1 MERITDA
8 SGDST
13 SSIRESVTTS
23 TQKLAA
29 NKRSFAQSLKDKGTA
44 LKNED
49 TAEQVQASAD
59 SDSTAVTDGSK
70 EEQENTGQLDERTA
84 VDSKKT
90 KAAPRKVTKQA
101 LLSADETPKQLHNT
115 PVLSDPQPKQAGQKI
130 LATQQTDAAST
141 VTKLENSQNAKEINP
156 EQTIPALTE
165 NSLDDSNG
173 EQTAVQAVAA
183 VQTAPTSVMTPA
195 PKTVV
200 GKKLEVSKE
209 QEGDKKQEKAAED
222 ELSKKV
228 LAVPKQV
235 TLQEMKLP
243 VSSEPEK
250 ETPPKSN
257 PQKPVEQVAIAAAT
271 QISKQAEAIPP
282 TAIQAEKDS
291 SKVQNVPQAVLQQVQ
306 SEVSAPQN
314 APRTA
319 DKTESGKINP
329 ARVDFAQN
337 LGQQQSL
344 IESSI
349 TVVAAIAQPS
359 QGNLEVQQV
368 QGGQST
374 TVNMS
379 AGPAE
384 LPAMGSKA
392 VSLTTALKT
401 AAQSGTQQ
409 VILQLQPENLGKVK
423 IAFKVSPQQVQL
435 EFKVETVHAKQML
448 AGLTPKF
455 EQILKTQDLAGTGNT
470 QAPLTTG
477 TEPTDSTLM
486 GQGSF
491 TQNQQRKFMRQ
502 RSLASYHST
511 SQQVGEVAAQP
522 DTKEQ
527 PKNIISILA

>member
-228 LAVPKQV
+228 LAVPPKQV

-306 SEVSAPQN
+306 SEVSAPPQN

-329 ARVDFAQN
+329 ARVDLRN

-368 QGGQST
+368 QGGGNQR
-374 TVNMS
+374 
-379 AGPAE
+379 
-384 LPAMGSKA
+384 
-392 VSLTTALKT
+392 
-401 AAQSGTQQ
+401 
-409 VILQLQPENLGKVK
+409 QLICL
-423 IAFKVSPQQVQL
+423 QVQL
-435 EFKVETVHAKQML
+435 
-448 AGLTPKF
+448 
-455 EQILKTQDLAGTGNT
+455 NY
-470 QAPLTTG
+470 
-477 TEPTDSTLM
+477 
-486 GQGSF
+486 
-491 TQNQQRKFMRQ
+491 QQWVPRQ
-502 RSLASYHST
+502 FH
-511 SQQVGEVAAQP
+511 
-522 DTKEQ
+522 
-527 PKNIISILA
+527 